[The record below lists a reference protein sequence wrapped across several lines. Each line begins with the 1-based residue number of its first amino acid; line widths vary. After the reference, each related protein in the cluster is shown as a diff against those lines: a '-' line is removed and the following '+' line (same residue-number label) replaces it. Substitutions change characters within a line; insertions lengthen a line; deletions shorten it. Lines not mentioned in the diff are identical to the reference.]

1 MILVCLFVVFL
12 MVRRQP
18 RSTQSRSSAA
28 SDVYKRQFQG
38 QFSKAIEDINKSIE
52 LDPKSPDAYNI
63 RGMVYAQ
70 IGNPRAIS
78 DFQKVCDMGHAQ
90 GCSNW
95 QRILKSR

>member
-1 MILVCLFVVFL
+1 NDFNRVIELTPRNAKAYLGRGVC
-12 MVRRQP
+12 Q
-18 RSTQSRSSAA
+18 A
-28 SDVYKRQFQG
+28 FQG
-38 QFSKAIEDINKSIE
+38 QFSKAIEDLNKSIE
-52 LDPKSPDAYNI
+52 LDPKLPDAYNI